1 MVFWKRI
8 HIFDFKFHVLL
19 ASRSGAS
26 RGSLPCLPALRIKK
40 TKPQGQD
47 RSRDPSSAA
56 PNQSHSD
63 VTLCLGDP
71 KMHPFLVPKGDRW
84 RPFHRTNPELRSQA
98 PMPGSS
104 SATGSSFAAA
114 EPWVSTSA
122 DATGGCEE
130 MYLGAISTW
139 NFQGVAAMKL
149 LATTA
154 AGRGVLS
161 VSEQHLV

>member
-1 MVFWKRI
+1 MIHWSCYCTRPSRLHHMEAEGMVFWKRI

-71 KMHPFLVPKGDRW
+71 NCKDASLFGTEGRQMETDSPNKPRA
-84 RPFHRTNPELRSQA
+84 PEPGTDARIQQRYGELLRSCRA
-98 PMPGSS
+98 
-104 SATGSSFAAA
+104 
-114 EPWVSTSA
+114 
-122 DATGGCEE
+122 
-130 MYLGAISTW
+130 LG
-139 NFQGVAAMKL
+139 FDERRRH
-149 LATTA
+149 
-154 AGRGVLS
+154 GRV
-161 VSEQHLV
+161 